1 MRELENIDKNKS
13 DLVVVSNSYAMS
25 KKVSLTP
32 LATRLLVWCISQIKR
47 NDLSLVTFTLKGADF
62 AKSFDSVNITR
73 DLTRITDELFAF
85 QIKIQDGEDWRKFN
99 VLTEC
104 SYSASEKVAKLTF
117 NKTVWQCFTNLS
129 GGGFASGAMQIF
141 TQINSRFAFNLYM
154 FLHTHLK
161 AGNVEIDIIE
171 LGEIIGAIEPTYAKW
186 AQLNNK
192 ILKPLQS
199 QFNEHSPIKFKYKP
213 SGKVGRKFTKVK
225 FYQIKKGK
233 VQGQLLN
240 EANPCK
246 KEEGETISIAD
257 SLKELRDRI

>member
-1 MRELENIDKNKS
+1 MRELEDIEKNKS

-47 NDLSLVTFTLKGADF
+47 NDSALVSFTLKSEDF
-62 AKSFDSVNITR
+62 ARSFDSVNVTR
-73 DLTRITDELFAF
+73 DLTRVTDELMKF
-85 QIKIQDGEDWRKFN
+85 QITIQDGDSWHKIN
-99 VLTEC
+99 VMTEC
-104 SYSASEKVAKLTF
+104 SYNASQKQARLTF

-129 GGGFASGAMQIF
+129 GGFASGAMQIF

-154 FLHTHLK
+154 FLHQHLK
-161 AGNVEIDIIE
+161 AGAVEIDILE

-192 ILKPLQS
+192 ILKPLQQS
-199 QFNEHSPIKFKYKP
+199 FNEHSPVKYKYKP
-213 SGKVGRKFTKVK
+213 SKKVGRKYTSVK

-240 EANPCK
+240 EKNPCV
-246 KEEGETISIAD
+246 KEEGETVSIAD
-257 SLKELRDRI
+257 SLKALRDNI